1 MSVCH
6 GTKFT
11 IGDGERLVRGLFYM
25 LLGFD
30 SLQFSVDCP
39 TVPALPVSHFRAK
52 LEGLGK
58 LAEMKRLKRRVLGWA
73 PRNPLA
79 PASGAVDSITTSTRL
94 TIASSVRI

>member
-1 MSVCH
+1 MPVCH

-58 LAEMKRLKRRVLGWA
+58 LAEMKRLEHRVLGWA
-73 PRNPLA
+73 PRNPLT

-94 TIASSVRI
+94 AIASLVRI